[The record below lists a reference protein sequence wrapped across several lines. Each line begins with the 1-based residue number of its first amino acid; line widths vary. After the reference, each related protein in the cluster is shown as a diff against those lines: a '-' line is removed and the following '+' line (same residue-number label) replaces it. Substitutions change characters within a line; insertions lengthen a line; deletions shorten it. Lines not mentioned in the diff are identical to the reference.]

1 VAATPSTGAA
11 PVPANAERGGSSSLQ
26 PEAPSRFARARRTAG
41 DFVRRVWKKAEQ
53 DQIFFM
59 AGAIAFNVVVA
70 VVPLILA
77 VLGVAGLLLQSR
89 YGAGAEET
97 LVRYLFEAL
106 PPVSAEFTA
115 QVRDYIRSLLDQSSG
130 FLGVGTL
137 IFAWFATRLVGTLRT
152 ALREVFDIQQD
163 RGIIAGKFFDIGM
176 VLVAGLLLTINVAL
190 TVLVEV
196 LAEYG
201 YAILG
206 VGPDRVQT
214 INQLY
219 LRAGSLLTIWFMFLL
234 VYRFLPYRRIQ
245 WRTATVAATFT
256 AVFIELLKQAFT
268 WYIANIASYRSAYAN
283 LANLF
288 VIFLW
293 IYYSA
298 VLFILGGEVA
308 QVWSL
313 LRIRRQQKER
323 LG

>member
-1 VAATPSTGAA
+1 MTATPSTGAA
-11 PVPANAERGGSSSLQ
+11 PAATSVDGGGSSS
-26 PEAPSRFARARRTAG
+26 PGADSPTRFAKWRRAAG
-41 DFVRRVWKKAEQ
+41 DFIRRVWKKAEQ

-59 AGAIAFNVVVA
+59 AGAIAFNVLVA

-77 VLGVAGLLLQSR
+77 VLGIAGLLLQSR

-97 LVRYLFEAL
+97 LVRYIFEAL

-115 QVRDYIRSLLDQSSG
+115 QIREYIRSLLEQSSG
-130 FLGVGTL
+130 FLGIGTL
-137 IFAWFATRLVGTLRT
+137 VFAWFATRMIGTLRT

-176 VLVAGLLLTINVAL
+176 VLVAGLLLAINVAL
-190 TVLVEV
+190 TVLVNV
-196 LAEYG
+196 VANYG
-201 YAILG
+201 YSVFG
-206 VGPDRVQT
+206 VGPDQVQVL
-214 INQLY
+214 NQLY

-234 VYRFLPYRRIQ
+234 IYRFLPYRRIQ
-245 WRTATVAATFT
+245 WRTALVAATFT
-256 AVFIELLKQAFT
+256 AVFIELLKQAFA

-308 QVWSL
+308 QVTSL
-313 LRIRRQQKER
+313 LRIRRRQKER